1 MRNFFL
7 QKNSYHLINH
17 LSFPLCLRGILDN
30 QCFIMCKIYTCRMR
44 KATISCCFLCP
55 PGKHNAM
62 QTFRRD
68 FNADVITSEA
78 CGGRFSNLQLLRCK
92 SIDFIMAVYWSVPQI
107 KSALLALCECRAERT
122 SEHRKSTRRYRRY
135 ALTLERVL
143 LYLSSYLRP
152 ARNFHR
158 VLLFYSFRISPR
170 ICIAA
175 NINAGLSSLD

>member
-1 MRNFFL
+1 
-7 QKNSYHLINH
+7 
-17 LSFPLCLRGILDN
+17 
-30 QCFIMCKIYTCRMR
+30 MR

-92 SIDFIMAVYWSVPQI
+92 SIDFITAVYWSVPQI

-135 ALTLERVL
+135 ALTLNAFCFI
-143 LYLSSYLRP
+143 YLRIYDRREIFT
-152 ARNFHR
+152 AFCFFIRFASR
-158 VLLFYSFRISPR
+158 RGFASRRI
-170 ICIAA
+170 
-175 NINAGLSSLD
+175 